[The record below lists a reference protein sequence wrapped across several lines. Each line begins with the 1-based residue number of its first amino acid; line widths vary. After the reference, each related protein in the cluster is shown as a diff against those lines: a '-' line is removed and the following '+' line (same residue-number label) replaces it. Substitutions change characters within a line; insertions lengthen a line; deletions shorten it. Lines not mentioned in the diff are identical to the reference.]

1 MEAFEVLCSLPLVKY
16 RDMVLLLISAI
27 KINSGAVAVS
37 DPVQGQKL
45 PHGFTSSARARGF
58 FFVIRHKNVS

>member
-16 RDMVLLLISAI
+16 RDTVLLLISAI
-27 KINSGAVAVS
+27 KINFGAVAVS
-37 DPVQGQKL
+37 DPVQEQKL
-45 PHGFTSSARARGF
+45 PHGFTSAARAQG